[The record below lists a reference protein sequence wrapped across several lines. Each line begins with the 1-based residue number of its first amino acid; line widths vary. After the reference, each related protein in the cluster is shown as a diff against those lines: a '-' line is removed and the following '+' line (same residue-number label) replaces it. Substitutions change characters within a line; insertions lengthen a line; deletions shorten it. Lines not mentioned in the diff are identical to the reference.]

1 MKKSNKLTFFYVLSA
16 VGLFL
21 VLLGGGVY
29 GIYVSV
35 GLNFARS
42 SVPNIAE
49 TGGVSNVSIAGTVN
63 YTPSMT
69 GIIFLSIILVVI
81 SVFDFISLIKQ
92 IVFFKQYKI
101 IKNSSFEKKMEQKTK
116 SKGAVIFWT
125 FLIDIISF
133 VAGVAG
139 LFING
144 RSFAG
149 RSNFSWVFYAVD
161 IAVSL
166 LSLLSMILLIAKLKN
181 RSSLKTS
188 ESKRRSYGASQS
200 GEDGKPK
207 IRQSVQPKD
216 INQMEYN
223 LIKLDAMKKGKLVSD
238 DEYKKIRKKIL
249 NFSAPE
255 NYFDNSKKDYW
266 FFIRFTL

>member
-29 GIYVSV
+29 GVYVSV

-49 TGGVSNVSIAGTVN
+49 NGAVSNVSMTGTVN

-101 IKNSSFEKKMEQKTK
+101 VKNSSLEKKIEQKTK
-116 SKGAVIFWT
+116 SKSSVIFWT

-133 VAGVAG
+133 VAGIAG

-149 RSNFSWVFYAVD
+149 KSNFSWVFYAVD
-161 IAVSL
+161 IAVSVL
-166 LSLLSMILLIAKLKN
+166 ALLSMILLIAKLKN
-181 RSSLKTS
+181 RSTEKNSI
-188 ESKRRSYGASQS
+188 
-200 GEDGKPK
+200 KPK
-207 IRQSVQPKD
+207 QKNGSSQNGTDVETKMNRSVQPKD
-216 INQMEYN
+216 LSQIEYS
-223 LIKLDAMKKGKLVSD
+223 LIKLDAMKKSKLVND
-238 DEYKKIRKKIL
+238 DEYKKIRKKII
-249 NFSAPE
+249 NFTPE
-255 NYFDNSKKDYW
+255 KNYLENNKKDYW
-266 FFIRFTL
+266 FFNRFKL